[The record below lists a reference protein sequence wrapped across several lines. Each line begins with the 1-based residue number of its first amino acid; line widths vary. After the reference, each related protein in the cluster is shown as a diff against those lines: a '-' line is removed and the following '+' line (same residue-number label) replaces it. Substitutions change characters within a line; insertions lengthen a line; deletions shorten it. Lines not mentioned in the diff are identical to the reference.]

1 MIKTK
6 GDDDDLGNLFFAEVT
21 RKDHKDYALSRIC
34 MLQSDDNGQCYGC
47 TCTGRV
53 DMKHPSDENYRHG
66 DPNTPLPCM
75 GFINADLLT
84 SMSEWTAIYN
94 EDELKAQG
102 DRVRLE
108 CKMLYDPDSARGK
121 EDTYFDGQRR
131 TAKYV
136 VPSRRLLIS
145 GGGV

>member
-1 MIKTK
+1 
-6 GDDDDLGNLFFAEVT
+6 
-21 RKDHKDYALSRIC
+21 
-34 MLQSDDNGQCYGC
+34 
-47 TCTGRV
+47 
-53 DMKHPSDENYRHG
+53 MKHPSDENYRHG
-66 DPNTPLPCM
+66 DLKTPLSCM

-94 EDELKAQG
+94 EDGLKAQE

-121 EDTYFDGQRR
+121 EDTDEDVDGQRR
-131 TAKYV
+131 TVKYV
-136 VPSRRLLIS
+136 VPARRLLIS